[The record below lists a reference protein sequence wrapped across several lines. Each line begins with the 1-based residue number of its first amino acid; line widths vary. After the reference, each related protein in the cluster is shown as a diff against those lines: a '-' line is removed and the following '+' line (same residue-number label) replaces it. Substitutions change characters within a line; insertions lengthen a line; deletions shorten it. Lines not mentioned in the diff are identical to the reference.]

1 MIRLLRWIAFI
12 HKELLSTGFV
22 YIVIVDNRHTA
33 CCCTFSFLSSSLSYP
48 IQLQIRLLSEEPN
61 KTSKSDGTK
70 LTKDMS
76 LSVIVNL
83 QRRWWKKHWS
93 PSSGLRCLR
102 VSFGVRT
109 TLRMTYIYSISFR
122 PYLCVSFMPCLFGLE
137 LSVGVDLQWAW
148 TTRDQVYLP
157 ILIGGNL
164 LN

>member
-33 CCCTFSFLSSSLSYP
+33 FCCTFSFLSSSLSYP

-83 QRRWWKKHWS
+83 QRR
-93 PSSGLRCLR
+93 
-102 VSFGVRT
+102 
-109 TLRMTYIYSISFR
+109 
-122 PYLCVSFMPCLFGLE
+122 
-137 LSVGVDLQWAW
+137 
-148 TTRDQVYLP
+148 
-157 ILIGGNL
+157 
-164 LN
+164 